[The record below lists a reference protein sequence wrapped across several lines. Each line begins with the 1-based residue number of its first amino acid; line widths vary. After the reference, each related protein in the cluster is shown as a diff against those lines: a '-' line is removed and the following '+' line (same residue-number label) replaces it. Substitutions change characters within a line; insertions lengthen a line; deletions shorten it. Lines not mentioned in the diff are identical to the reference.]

1 LNIYISIL
9 NIDILYILV
18 LFRPIF
24 VDLDVGQGQLSIPGT
39 LGAMA
44 IERPADVEEGF
55 SQICPIIYH
64 YGYKSPGNN
73 QLLYN
78 LLVSKLA
85 KTVSERME
93 ANKINAVS
101 GVVINTCGWVKAQGY
116 QMLVHAARAFEV
128 DVVIVLDQ
136 ERLYNELVRD
146 LPDTVKIA
154 FQPKSGGVGTC
165 LVTFSTEYLIQNFPI
180 IFSCLKL
187 CATNMTKMSLIT
199 KKEMLRI
206 KKSGF
211 F

>member
-1 LNIYISIL
+1 MNIYISIF

-93 ANKINAVS
+93 ANKISKCYLISCFIFRLRNVITINVITIVDAVS

-165 LVTFSTEYLIQNFPI
+165 LVTFSTEYL
-180 IFSCLKL
+180 
-187 CATNMTKMSLIT
+187 
-199 KKEMLRI
+199 
-206 KKSGF
+206 F
-211 F
+211 FGQYFEDFD